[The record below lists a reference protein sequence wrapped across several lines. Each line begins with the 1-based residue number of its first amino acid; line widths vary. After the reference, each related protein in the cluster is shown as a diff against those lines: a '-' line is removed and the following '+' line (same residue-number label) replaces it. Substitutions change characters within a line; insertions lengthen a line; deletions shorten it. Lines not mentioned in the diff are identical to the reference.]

1 MAFYE
6 AHSWAKGMLAGL
18 PEPDAG
24 LSPPSSPPAGFPTR
38 QVHARCSGKRDGDHL
53 AITNASFTSVR
64 LRPHRRAIFPSKK
77 KKKLA
82 CDAQVPTNRAPS
94 HELQTA
100 GGLRRS
106 DSCIPAR
113 GESDKAAVRRTCSSL
128 FRRSPRAQTER
139 RTRPQTG
146 SRSFLTS
153 AQSGNGRHGYRRP
166 TSSRVLNLAW
176 EQR

>member
-1 MAFYE
+1 MLGE
-6 AHSWAKGMLAGL
+6 ARRR
-18 PEPDAG
+18 
-24 LSPPSSPPAGFPTR
+24 SP
-38 QVHARCSGKRDGDHL
+38 GDHK
-53 AITNASFTSVR
+53 R
-64 LRPHRRAIFPSKK
+64 LFHIGSPQTPSQSYFPIKK

-139 RTRPQTG
+139 RTHPQTG
-146 SRSFLTS
+146 SRRTFCSFLTS

>member
-24 LSPPSSPPAGFPTR
+24 LSPPGSPPARFTPDAGEARRRSPRDHKRLFHVGSPQTPSQSYFP
-38 QVHARCSGKRDGDHL
+38 
-53 AITNASFTSVR
+53 IE
-64 LRPHRRAIFPSKK
+64 K

-139 RTRPQTG
+139 RTRPKRDPVG
-146 SRSFLTS
+146 PSVHF
-153 AQSGNGRHGYRRP
+153 
-166 TSSRVLNLAW
+166 
-176 EQR
+176 